1 MRWICRRSH
10 ASSEAAGEVLD
21 RRPPPPR
28 TAVEQA
34 LENLRGE
41 IELPVPAAS
50 AVKIEGRRAYLLARQ
65 GVTVQM
71 PIRRSTVYALAAV
84 SWTGSGDTVS
94 GVRLEL
100 QVSSGTYV
108 RSIAQALGGHCT
120 SLRRTAIGP
129 FGVDEAVAVEVAE
142 LIPASAALARLPG
155 EAVERV
161 PAAIRAG
168 VLALEPPLG
177 GGVA

>member
-1 MRWICRRSH
+1 
-10 ASSEAAGEVLD
+10 
-21 RRPPPPR
+21 
-28 TAVEQA
+28 
-34 LENLRGE
+34 
-41 IELPVPAAS
+41 AAS

-71 PIRRSTVYALAAV
+71 PIRRSMVYALAAV

-129 FGVDEAVAVEVAE
+129 FDVTEAAAVERVE
-142 LIPASAALARLPG
+142 LVPVGEVLARLPE
-155 EAVERV
+155 EALARVEGRL
-161 PAAIRAG
+161 RAK
-168 VLALEPPLG
+168 VLAAE
-177 GGVA
+177 ARA